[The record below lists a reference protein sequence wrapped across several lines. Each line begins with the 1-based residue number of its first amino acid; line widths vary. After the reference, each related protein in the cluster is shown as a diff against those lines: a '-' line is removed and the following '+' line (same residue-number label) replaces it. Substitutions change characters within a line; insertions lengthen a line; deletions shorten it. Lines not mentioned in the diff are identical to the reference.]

1 MPQSNA
7 FTLWLT
13 GMTGAGKS
21 TLAARLAG
29 RLRAIGRRVEV
40 LDADEVGDALFKEL
54 GASKDDQQASAM
66 RIGQL
71 ARLLTRNGCVTI
83 AASVSAFRDTRD
95 QLRKEIGR
103 FVEIFV
109 DCPTEKLIERDEKGL
124 YTRALAGELPNFTG
138 VTAPYET
145 PQHPEVIVRTDLDSV
160 ETCIDKIL
168 QGLVNVGYLKSE
180 DLSGFSG
187 QRARPAAAAAKARR
201 SPVMANADVPPSP
214 EGEASDAI
222 EPMKS
227 AR

>member
-21 TLAARLAG
+21 TLAANLAG

-54 GASKDDQQASAM
+54 GTSKEDQQASAR

-71 ARLLTRNGCVTI
+71 ARLLTRNDCVAI
-83 AASVSAFRDTRD
+83 AASISAFRDTRD

-145 PQHPEVIVRTDLDSV
+145 PQHPEVVVRTDLDSV
-160 ETCIDKIL
+160 EMSVDKIL
-168 QGLVNVGYLKSE
+168 QGLVNVGYLKAE
-180 DLSGFSG
+180 ELSTLSG
-187 QRARPAAAAAKARR
+187 QRARPGAAAAKARR
-201 SPVMANADVPPSP
+201 SPAPAKASASHSHEELDAA
-214 EGEASDAI
+214 EAI
-222 EPMKS
+222 KS

>member
-21 TLAARLAG
+21 TLAANLAKRLQS
-29 RLRAIGRRVEV
+29 IGRQVDV
-40 LDADEVGDALFKEL
+40 LDADEVGSLLYGEL
-54 GASKDDQQASAM
+54 GTSKDDQQASTR
-66 RIGQL
+66 RIGYV
-71 ARLLTRNGCVTI
+71 ARLLTRNDCITV
-83 AASVSAFRDTRD
+83 AASISPFRESRD

-124 YTRALAGELPNFTG
+124 YKRALAGEIPDFTG

-145 PQHPEVIVRTDLDSV
+145 PQHPEVVVRTDLDTVEGSV
-160 ETCIDKIL
+160 DKIL
-168 QGLVNVGYLKSE
+168 LGLVNVGYLKAE
-180 DLSGFSG
+180 DLSTASG
-187 QRARPAAAAAKARR
+187 RRARPGAAAAKAGR
-201 SPVMANADVPPSP
+201 SPDGSDV
-214 EGEASDAI
+214 EET
-222 EPMKS
+222 